1 MKKIFPPFE
10 YLNVPNSITTL
21 GLVFAIAA
29 CYFITKQAFVTMTI
43 CLFLSAVM
51 DLIDGWFA
59 TKLNQHTILGKHID
73 TLVDYFTCVIMPVF
87 ILLSFFESPSPIVLA
102 GLVLYCICGT
112 WRLSFYNISGK
123 SEYFSGIPVPASM
136 MGIVI
141 TFWGII
147 VHGLP
152 EWVIV
157 IAFLIIGPLM
167 ISGIRLKK
175 YGIWHKGTAIFGV
188 AVFVLIILF

>member
-10 YLNVPNSITTL
+10 YVNVPNGITTL
-21 GLVFAIAA
+21 GLVFAIGA
-29 CYFITKQAFVTMTI
+29 CYFITRQDFRLMAV
-43 CLFLSAVM
+43 CLFFCAVM
-51 DLIDGWFA
+51 DLVDGWFA

-73 TLVDYFTCVIMPVF
+73 TLVDYFTCVIMPVW
-87 ILLSFFESPSPIVLA
+87 ILLLFFEAPSPIIIA

-112 WRLSFYNISGK
+112 WRLSYYNISGK
-123 SEYFSGIPVPASM
+123 GEYFSGIPVPASM
-136 MGIVI
+136 MAVII

-157 IAFLIIGPLM
+157 IAFVIIGPLM
-167 ISGIRLKK
+167 ISGVKLKK
-175 YGIWHKGTAIFGV
+175 YGIWHKSTAAFGV
-188 AVFVLIILF
+188 IAFLLIIIF